1 MKSYNSLRIVAT
13 VFQVI
18 AWFNLVVGF
27 LAIILLWEWW
37 TNHPNGVYFVIALS
51 FLSVVYFIFFL
62 AIAQSI
68 MLMVNVAKDVET
80 ITNNSYVLAEQAE
93 KQRLQYEKQSLENQQ
108 KIIALLSSLPQGGSI
123 KPHINPDD
131 I

>member
-18 AWFNLVVGF
+18 AWLNLIAGM
-27 LAIILLWEWW
+27 LTILLLWQWW
-37 TNHPNGVYFVIALS
+37 TDHPNGVYFVIALS

-80 ITNNSYVLAEQAE
+80 ITNNSYVLAEQ
-93 KQRLQYEKQSLENQQ
+93 QRVQYEKQSLENQQ
-108 KIIALLSSLPQGGSI
+108 KIIALLSSLQQGGNATT